1 MKIALFSDTF
11 DEVNGVANTLGYL
24 ADYAQKQKIRID
36 FFVHATK
43 EKQKEFKKKEKYTLE
58 KRGSVRIYR
67 FKAVLPFEYYNGL
80 LLDLA
85 MPRYAIL
92 KRFEKKKYDLIH
104 TATPGSMGITAAYL
118 AAHYKLPMIGVYHTA
133 IPEYIKPMAKKQ
145 IEKWTPFLPAAGN
158 WVGENLESLS
168 REMLKW
174 YYNQC
179 ALVLAPS
186 QYFQEQLTEMFT
198 SPIEIFTRGVDT
210 QKFKPKKSIDSSQ
223 TPTAIY
229 VGRVSVEKNLQIL
242 IDIFK
247 DQKNCVLKVVGDGPF
262 REEMEKNLP
271 MATFTGFLHGK
282 DLVEAYASADFF
294 IFPSETDTFGN
305 VVLEA
310 MSCGLPVLVSNKMA
324 PKELVH
330 QGENGFVCATLQEF
344 QEKVD
349 LLSKDRSL
357 QKRMRK
363 KALAYARSRSW
374 DEVFEAL
381 IEQYQKTIKVVKTKK
396 KIKGNKT
403 TNVKNLDSK

>member
-43 EKQKEFKKKEKYTLE
+43 KDAKTFKKKEKFTLE
-58 KRGSVRIYR
+58 KRGTVRIYR
-67 FKAVLPFEYYNGL
+67 FKAMLPFEYYNGL

-145 IEKWTPFLPAAGN
+145 MEKWTPFLPAAGN
-158 WVGENLESLS
+158 WVGENLENLS

-186 QYFQEQLTEMFT
+186 QYFKEQLTKMFD

-210 QKFKPKKSIDSSQ
+210 QKFKPKKSATKLK

-229 VGRVSVEKNLQIL
+229 VGRVSIEKNLQL
-242 IDIFK
+242 LVDIFK
-247 DQKNCVLKVVGDGPF
+247 NKKNCLLKIVGDGPY
-262 REEMEKNLP
+262 RKEMQKELP
-271 MATFTGFLHGK
+271 MATFTGFLRGK
-282 DLVEAYASADFF
+282 DLVDAYASADFF
-294 IFPSETDTFGN
+294 VFPSETDTFGN

-310 MSCGLPVLVSNKMA
+310 MSCGLPVLVSDKMA
-324 PKELVH
+324 PKELVQ
-330 QGENGFVCATLQEF
+330 QGKTGFVCSTMQDF

-349 LLSKDRSL
+349 LLAEDKSL
-357 QKRMRK
+357 QKKMSK
-363 KALAYARSRSW
+363 KALSYARSRSW
-374 DEVFEAL
+374 EEVFEDL
-381 IEQYQKTIKVVKTKK
+381 IQKYKKTIEQSQKKKQKTKRKRSSKEKK
-396 KIKGNKT
+396 
-403 TNVKNLDSK
+403 D